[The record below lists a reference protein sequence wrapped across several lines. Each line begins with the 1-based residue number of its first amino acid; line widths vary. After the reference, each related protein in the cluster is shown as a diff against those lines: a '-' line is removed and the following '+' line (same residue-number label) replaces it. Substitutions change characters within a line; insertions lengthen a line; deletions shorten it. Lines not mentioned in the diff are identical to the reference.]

1 MKDLYFITTSELS
14 QPFRDTISRPR
25 RISFPKRA
33 SSNNSVCFCQQDTT
47 GALYEIG
54 NSAFFE
60 HMAVSSYD
68 QILLHIHGYN
78 VDPAEALLQGQRLQA
93 AFDLRY
99 KRQTA
104 RNDLPRTNVCVI
116 PIIWPSAG
124 TLAAYRRDQHMAD
137 LSAVPLM
144 AGLMKFAHW
153 YTTHKSCGKTISV
166 LAHSMGNRVLQETLH
181 HYGNEGGSR
190 FLKFAF
196 MLAADILNEG
206 LEPGER
212 AHIIT
217 QFAKSVGVYY
227 ADDDIALKASG
238 PANLFINDVYSMR
251 LGLSGPEDMSN
262 TPHNVWT
269 VDAYLVNARGVGH
282 TYYVPQNP
290 GDKCSVFDHIAQTLE
305 RGMPR
310 LDEHRYIKLKP

>member
-1 MKDLYFITTSELS
+1 MKDLYFITSRELS
-14 QPFRDTISRPR
+14 QPFKDRVTHPR
-25 RISFPKRA
+25 VISFAKRA
-33 SSNNSVCFCQQDTT
+33 SSNNSVCFCQRDASGT
-47 GALYEIG
+47 LFEIG
-54 NSAFFE
+54 NEAFFK
-60 HMAVSSYD
+60 HMADSSYD

-78 VDPAEALLQGQRLQA
+78 VDPEEALEQGQRLQA

-99 KRQTA
+99 ERHTA
-104 RNDLPRTNVCVI
+104 RNYAQRTNVCVV

-124 TLAAYRRDQHMAD
+124 TFGAYRRDQHMAD

-153 YTTHKSCGKTISV
+153 YTTHKSCGKTISI

-181 HYGNEGGSR
+181 HYGIEGGGR

-206 LEPGER
+206 LEPGGR

-227 ADDDIALKASG
+227 ADDDMALKASG
-238 PANLFINDVYSMR
+238 PANLFINNVYSMR

-262 TPHNVWT
+262 TPHNVWA
-269 VDAYLVNARGVGH
+269 VNADWANARGNGH
-282 TYYVPQNP
+282 SYYVPAKP
-290 GDKCSVFDHIAQTLE
+290 DDKSLVFDHIAEALE
-305 RGMPR
+305 RGTPR
-310 LDEHRYIKLKP
+310 LDERRYITLKP